1 MRSDEEWDLASKV
14 VGACAGLLAVRIPRL
29 WGKTILTVCVES
41 EALRVDES
49 IRAT

>member
-29 WGKTILTVCVES
+29 WGKTIPSPLATVQPELIAS
-41 EALRVDES
+41 Q
-49 IRAT
+49 

>member
-1 MRSDEEWDLASKV
+1 MFPYREYGV
-14 VGACAGLLAVRIPRL
+14 RRAGFLAVRIPRL
-29 WGKTILTVCVES
+29 WGKFILTVCVES